1 MLPSLVGP
9 TPCRPGPSSSD
20 AHTPLIGSTRAG
32 RTVWGMRTRSVF
44 LVGAVALT
52 TMTVAACV
60 TKTPPPPPPST
71 TTTTAAPPGCAQP
84 GLPTTVAYRTV
95 PPFPVDLTSVDVHAP
110 ATACDAPVVVWVHGG
125 GYHTGDKAQGMDA
138 KVRWANAHGWVLVS
152 VNYRLTHVLNPTGPT
167 SAQFPEHYEDTAAA
181 IGWVHD
187 NIDRYGGDPDRI
199 AVLGHSAG
207 ADIVSNVVVNPTYL
221 AGVGMVPSDLVC
233 FGPLDTEGFDKPAAG
248 ADDPDGE
255 SLQWSSSLGNNP
267 NYLTETSAT
276 LLVRPDT
283 GIPPMIGVFRG
294 SAQRQA
300 IEQQL
305 LATVSAA
312 GVPTT
317 TIDARSISHGEVAS
331 LIGTPR
337 DTVMTPPLT
346 SLLQGCFAG

>member
-1 MLPSLVGP
+1 MRLRTLLP
-9 TPCRPGPSSSD
+9 
-20 AHTPLIGSTRAG
+20 AAG
-32 RTVWGMRTRSVF
+32 T
-44 LVGAVALT
+44 LALAAIAT
-52 TMTVAACV
+52 ACV
-60 TKTPPPPPPST
+60 TRTPPPSPPPPPPST
-71 TTTTAAPPGCAQP
+71 TTTTAAPAGCAEP

-110 ATACDAPVVVWVHGG
+110 AGACHAPVVVWVHGG
-125 GYHTGDKAQGMDA
+125 GYHTGDKAQNMA
-138 KVRWANAHGWVLVS
+138 SKVRWANAHGWILVS
-152 VNYRLTHVLNPTGPT
+152 VNYRLTHVFAPDGPT

-187 NIDRYGGDPDRI
+187 TIGRYGGDPERM

-221 AGVGMVPSDLVC
+221 AGVGMAPSDLAC

-255 SLQWSSSLGNNP
+255 NLQWSSSLGNNP
-267 NYLTETSAT
+267 SYLTETSAS
-276 LLVRPDT
+276 LLVRPET
-283 GIPPMIGVFRG
+283 GIPPMIGVYRG

-300 IEQQL
+300 IEQQFI
-305 LATVSAA
+305 ATVSAA

-331 LIGTPR
+331 LIGTVR

-346 SLLQGCFAG
+346 TFLQGCFAG